1 MDFQETY
8 EGEIWC
14 LGAIHLRRRQSLGEG
29 VSPMPMDAD
38 QLIANTGT
46 PLIGRFFGTKKNR
59 LNRKPF
65 YWKSLYGI
73 KLQIRDLINQKSP
86 FFAIFHD
93 F

>member
-38 QLIANTGT
+38 QLIAKHGESSNRTV
-46 PLIGRFFGTKKNR
+46 FGTKK
-59 LNRKPF
+59 KP
-65 YWKSLYGI
+65 S
-73 KLQIRDLINQKSP
+73 
-86 FFAIFHD
+86 
-93 F
+93 